1 MQPKNQGRRP
11 TKETSMRNPTRAFLL
26 AFFLSSLSLL
36 TIVGLN
42 LTSSRL
48 QIADQD
54 DPAVSISHSRQGLT
68 LRLLDDDF
76 LVPESFLD
84 HLESGAKQFL
94 KAGRLLTPPR
104 LQAVFSAGAYLLRSF
119 PNQIV
124 FQYGSLP

>member
-1 MQPKNQGRRP
+1 
-11 TKETSMRNPTRAFLL
+11 MRNHTRAFLL

-84 HLESGAKQFL
+84 QLESGAKQFL